1 MAAFNQEIVYYNT
14 FWLKQVT
21 TAAMYS
27 NNPYVDPQDNT
38 LSIGTQSFN
47 AVFPGLPFKAFRV
60 STNLYNDLYGSST
73 DILEYDESIN
83 FTNSANVSKP
93 KSNVNIIS
101 NTFSNTLGSNFVIE
115 ESRIRGAF
123 NAPSVELG
131 VRAFVREDSNE
142 AKYRSNALVY
152 SGIYNSRTEFNETN
166 VFSIGEEITRSVDP
180 GYGSIQLI
188 DAMDNDLTIIQE
200 NKVNRALI
208 DKDAIFTAE
217 GQALTTAAKIVIGQ
231 ITPYAGDYGISKNPE
246 SFAKYGFRRYFA
258 DKYRNAILRLSRDGI
273 TEISE
278 YGMKDFFRDNLNTIK
293 DESKTT
299 VTPELLVV
307 GQMPPETIANQI
319 PINELGAFIQ
329 VKNALTSSNAPEIG
343 SILEIKDT
351 NTNEFVTTNAIVTGI
366 NVTNRL
372 IFLTQAGF
380 SNFITSGENGQGA
393 VRFLT
398 KTKDAVIGAYD
409 SYQDNYVVSLQ
420 NSGPS
425 KSDEE
430 TSDYYNTLHY
440 DEKVRGWVSFYTY
453 RPDTAFSMKSRY
465 FSTKN
470 GKLYEHYEGGFLG
483 ENVFQKITPCDMGN
497 FYGVYSKSNVIFIF
511 NQNPSRLKTF
521 TTIDYE
527 GSNGWQ
533 VDFIRT
539 DDKSK
544 LEAAVNGDA
553 SKLILSYNEGS
564 YTDSGVTRYAGFV
577 LKENKYYANI
587 VNQSPTRPG
596 EVIFGQSMTGVK
608 GFVAKVSM
616 TTDTTNTGD
625 IKEIFT
631 VASNVI

>member
-21 TAAMYS
+21 TVAMYS
-27 NNPYVDPQDNT
+27 NNPLVIGGN
-38 LSIGTQSFN
+38 SSGTQSFN

-60 STNLYNDLYGSST
+60 NNNVVNDLYGSST
-73 DILEYDESIN
+73 DLLEYDESIN
-83 FTNSANVSKP
+83 FTNSSSVGKP
-93 KSNVNIIS
+93 KSNVNPLS

-131 VRAFVREDSNE
+131 VRAFVREDSND

-180 GYGSIQLI
+180 GYGSIQII

-217 GQALTTAAKIVIGQ
+217 GQALTTAAKMVIGQ
-231 ITPYAGDYGISKNPE
+231 ITPYVGDYGISKNPQ

-258 DKYRNAILRLSRDGI
+258 DKYRNAVLRLSRDGI

-278 YGMKDFFRDNLNTIK
+278 YGMKDFFRDNFSKIK
-293 DESKTT
+293 DENKTFRSA
-299 VTPELLVV
+299 ELVV
-307 GQMPPETIANQI
+307 TGQMPPTTIGNQI
-319 PINELGAFIQ
+319 PINELGPFIQ
-329 VKNALTSSNAPEIG
+329 VKNSLTNATAPEVG
-343 SILEIKDT
+343 SVLEIKDIST
-351 NTNEFVTTNAIVTGI
+351 GNFITTNAIVTGI
-366 NVTNRL
+366 NISNRL

-380 SNFITSGENGQGA
+380 SGFISSGESGQGA

-398 KTKDAVIGAYD
+398 KTKDAIVGSYD
-409 SYQDNYVVSLQ
+409 SYQDNYVISLQ
-420 NSGPS
+420 NTGPS
-425 KSDEE
+425 KTLEE

-440 DEKVRGWVSFYTY
+440 DEKVKGWVSFYTY
-453 RPDTAFSMKSRY
+453 RPETAFSMKSRY

-483 ENVFQKITPCDMGN
+483 ENVFTKITPCDMGN
-497 FYGVYSKSNVIFIF
+497 FYGVYSKSNIIFIF
-511 NQNPSRLKTF
+511 NQSPSKLKTF
-521 TTIDYE
+521 TTINYE

-533 VDFIRT
+533 VDFVRT

-544 LEAAVNGDA
+544 LEAATNGDA

-564 YTDSGVTRYAGFV
+564 YTDSGITQYAGFV
-577 LKENKYYANI
+577 SKENKYYANI

-625 IKEIFT
+625 IKELFS
-631 VASNVI
+631 VGSNII